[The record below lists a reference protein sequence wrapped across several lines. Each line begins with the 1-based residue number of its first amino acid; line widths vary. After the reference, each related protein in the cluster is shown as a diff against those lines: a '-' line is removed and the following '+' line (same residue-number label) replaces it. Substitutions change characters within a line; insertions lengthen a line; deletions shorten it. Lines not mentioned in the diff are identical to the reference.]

1 MAKKPLTINTPQP
14 PAASFIS
21 APEAAQEQQNTATS
35 TPAPAPVPEIPAAP
49 ESRFYTKPI
58 EAKTRRVNFLM
69 RPSLWHAFK
78 ELCDA
83 EGISMNEGINRAVT
97 EYVTKNLQ

>member
-21 APEAAQEQQNTATS
+21 APEAAQELQNTATS
-35 TPAPAPVPEIPAAP
+35 TPAPAPEMPAAP
-49 ESRFYTKPI
+49 ESHYYTKPI

-83 EGISMNEGINRAVT
+83 EGISMNEGINRAVM
-97 EYVTKNLQ
+97 EYVAKNLQ